1 MKGFFGWF
9 KGSTK
14 IKRWMFLIL
23 IGIVLV
29 CYGMSEMLVLDEI
42 SIEGV
47 LKIIAMFVIGFTCV
61 ILGIIYI
68 QKRTLELV
76 IEANDEYDDENRKKA
91 QVNIQSLIFNKK
103 VYEEG
108 PKIVIIGGGEGT
120 NNIIKGLKNYTNNI
134 TAIVTVSD
142 YGNAPSNSR
151 AALNLLPFE
160 DVKSGISALA
170 QDSEVMEYLL
180 NYRFKNDRLK
190 SLTFGDVYLSAIN
203 EIFDNLA
210 DGIENTNRILNITG
224 KVLPVTADE
233 ITVCAELNDG
243 TVVKEK
249 SKIPEIAY
257 EKVTKVNRI
266 YIAPSNCKPA
276 PGVLEAISEADAII
290 IGPGSLYTNVIP
302 NLLVKNVAK
311 TIKESK
317 AFKIYISNIMTEPGQ
332 TDNYSISEHIQAI
345 IDHAGSK
352 IVDYCICDTG
362 EVVPEYI
369 RMYNKAG
376 ADLVEIDLQK
386 ISSLGVNVIH
396 RHMSRIEG
404 EKIRHDAD
412 TVAATIMELI
422 CTDLKFKDQQYDTKY
437 ILLNSKLKGQKQQQ
451 KKKDK
456 VQKTIKKT
464 NQRIQKQ
471 NRPKTKSKFAT
482 KYQERIQDIKSSEQT
497 RIENRKIFEQTGSLR
512 IIEKQQDQI
521 RPPVKKSPTKT
532 NKKTI
537 KKPAKRIAKH

>member
-23 IGIVLV
+23 VGIVLV
-29 CYGMSEMLVLDEI
+29 CYGISEILVLDEI
-42 SIEGV
+42 SIEGI

-61 ILGIIYI
+61 ILGLVYI

-76 IEANDEYDDENRKKA
+76 IEANDDYDEENRKKA
-91 QVNIQSLIFNKK
+91 QVSIQSLIFDRK

-108 PKIVIIGGGEGT
+108 PKIVVIGGGAGT
-120 NNIIKGLKNYTNNI
+120 DNIIKGLKNYTNNI

-142 YGNAPSNSR
+142 YGKAPTDSR

-160 DVKSGISALA
+160 DIKSGIASLA
-170 QDSEVMEYLL
+170 NDSEMMEYLM
-180 NYRFKNDRLK
+180 NYRFRNERLR
-190 SLTFGDVYLSAIN
+190 SLTFGDVYLSAMN
-203 EIFDNLA
+203 EIFENMA
-210 DGIENTNRILNITG
+210 EGIENTNRVLNITG

-233 ITVCAELNDG
+233 ITVCAELDDG

-249 SKIPEIAY
+249 AKIPEIAY
-257 EKVTKVNRI
+257 EKVTKINRI

-276 PGVLEAISEADAII
+276 PGVLEAIAEADAII

-345 IDHAGSK
+345 MEHAGSK

-362 EVVPEYI
+362 EVVPEYV
-369 RMYNKAG
+369 RLYNRAG
-376 ADLVEIDLQK
+376 SDLVEIDLQK
-386 ISSLGVNVIH
+386 VSSMGVNVIH
-396 RHMSRIEG
+396 KHMSRIEG
-404 EKIRHDAD
+404 EKVRHDAE

-437 ILLNSKLKGQKQQQ
+437 ILLNSKLKGQKQHE
-451 KKKDK
+451 KKKEK

-464 NQRIQKQ
+464 NKKVQAQ
-471 NRPKTKSKFAT
+471 NRPKMKSKFAT
-482 KYQERIQDIKSSEQT
+482 KYQDRIHDIKASEQT
-497 RIENRKIFEQTGSLR
+497 RLENIKMYEKTGS
-512 IIEKQQDQI
+512 ISGKEENVKTKNT
-521 RPPVKKSPTKT
+521 KKSK
-532 NKKTI
+532 NDKNE
-537 KKPAKRIAKH
+537 KRTPKRAARH